1 MRRRA
6 PEGEVPRSRYVRS
19 FSSADEVVELGPV
32 RSEIIALGGLTI
44 SHDVHGVG
52 WRWSTHVKPVV
63 KTESCQ
69 VRHIGFVLRG
79 RMHVVLDDGDEFEAG
94 ALDLIDIPA
103 GHDAWTLGDE
113 PVEMISWS
121 GARAWLAPVTTL
133 GERVLA
139 TLLLA
144 DVVDSTGT
152 AGRIGDAAWSDLLAD
167 FQFRTREVVAQYRG
181 RVVDFAGDG
190 VLAMF
195 DGAARSIRCASALHS
210 MAGDLQL
217 VIRSAVHAGEVEIA
231 EESIRGLAIHEA
243 SRILA
248 LAGPGETLV
257 SETISI
263 LARDAGVRFEDRG
276 EHELRGMPGLRRLLA
291 VAR

>member
-1 MRRRA
+1 M
-6 PEGEVPRSRYVRS
+6 PRSRYVRS
-19 FSSADEVVELGPV
+19 FSSPDQVVELGPV
-32 RSEIIALGGLTI
+32 RSEIITLGGLAV

-52 WRWSTHVKPVV
+52 WRWSTHVKPAV

-69 VRHIGFVLRG
+69 IRHIGLVLRG
-79 RMHVVLDDGDEFEAG
+79 RMHVVLDDGDEFDAG
-94 ALDLIDIPA
+94 ALDLVDIPP
-103 GHDAWTLGDE
+103 GHDAWTLGDQ
-113 PVEMISWS
+113 PLEMIAWT
-121 GARAWLAPVTTL
+121 GAKSWLAPVSTL

-167 FQFRTREVVAQYRG
+167 FQFRTREAVAQYHG

-195 DGAARSIRCASALHS
+195 DGAARAIRCASALHA
-210 MAGDLQL
+210 MADDLRL
-217 VIRSAVHAGEVEIA
+217 VIRLAVHAGEVEIA

-263 LARDAGVRFEDRG
+263 LTRDAGVQFEDRG
-276 EHELRGMPGLRRLLA
+276 EHELRGIPGLRRLLA